1 MPRTVQTFYKCYCGI
16 YTNDIINHDKVVLFM
31 LTIFLARKRY
41 IFSKTGNQNYSFLSL
56 PAILYSKYS
65 QEGHCEVLTD
75 SFTVDP

>member
-16 YTNDIINHDKVVLFM
+16 YTNDNINHDKVGLFM
-31 LTIFLARKRY
+31 LTIFLARNRY

-56 PAILYSKYS
+56 PAILYPKYS
-65 QEGHCEVLTD
+65 QEGPCEVLTD